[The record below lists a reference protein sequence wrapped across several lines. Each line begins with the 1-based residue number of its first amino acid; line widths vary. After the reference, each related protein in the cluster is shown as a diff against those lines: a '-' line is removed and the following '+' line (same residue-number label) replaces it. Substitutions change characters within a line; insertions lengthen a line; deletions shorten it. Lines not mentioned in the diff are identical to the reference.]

1 MEYHL
6 VSDFYFLNASL
17 PPIRIGEPLE
27 LSHYDFS
34 FLIKVNLNKTDLD
47 KIAVI
52 RRFFDIQNTR
62 YLWMGQP
69 LDSYGSMNQDELEDS
84 LVTGIGIPDY
94 LYEFVEKYDE
104 KEERLHY
111 FPQLISQF
119 FATEIPRTS
128 GFLHDYLVF
137 EKDWRLVF
145 SALRAK
151 RLHRDIMAELQY
163 EDPHDDL
170 VSQIIAQKDSQ
181 TYEPPA
187 RYEKIKGLYES
198 YAENPTELYQALAEF
213 RFSVVEEM
221 LGVDTFSIERVIGYL
236 IQLIIAEKWLSLDKQ
251 KGKEILESIVREK
264 S

>member
-1 MEYHL
+1 L
-6 VSDFYFLNASL
+6 
-17 PPIRIGEPLE
+17 
-27 LSHYDFS
+27 
-34 FLIKVNLNKTDLD
+34 
-47 KIAVI
+47 
-52 RRFFDIQNTR
+52 
-62 YLWMGQP
+62 
-69 LDSYGSMNQDELEDS
+69 
-84 LVTGIGIPDY
+84 
-94 LYEFVEKYDE
+94 
-104 KEERLHY
+104 
-111 FPQLISQF
+111 
-119 FATEIPRTS
+119 
-128 GFLHDYLVF
+128 
-137 EKDWRLVF
+137 F